1 MRAKRSRPQALGP
14 MTVGESRPGTGQ
26 VNVDGQEAEKR
37 QTIQQRWTKRWTSVE
52 AARCG
57 DGVAQTGDPDHG
69 GRDTAGQA
77 TDEWHEGGGAGA
89 EQLKR

>member
-37 QTIQQRWTKRWTSVE
+37 QTIQQRWTKRWKASKPRGAETESPK
-52 AARCG
+52 RG
-57 DGVAQTGDPDHG
+57 T
-69 GRDTAGQA
+69 RITAGA
-77 TDEWHEGGGAGA
+77 TPRARLQTNGTRVEVRG
-89 EQLKR
+89 RNN